1 MIVDKDHAVADENGV
16 FDGDAFAEEG
26 VARDFAMGADFHAFL
41 NFHESANFGV
51 VPDFAAVE
59 INEGEDLD
67 MVADFDIGSDSL
79 VTGEGRDHREAEEPL
94 CWLRWLSRL
103 SRLSRLRWAGGSGWK
118 ADREA
123 WEKLMGAPWDF
134 RDWEEASRMRTR
146 LRPLLPSLR
155 GVESFWMQSK
165 KCWHSTL
172 RGSSCLI
179 LGMKISP

>member
-1 MIVDKDHAVADENGV
+1 VIVDKDHAVADENGV

-41 NFHESANFGV
+41 NFHESANLGV
-51 VPDFAAVE
+51 VADFAAVE
-59 INEGEDLD
+59 IDEGKDLD

-79 VTGEGRDHREAEEPL
+79 VSGEGRNHRVAEETL
-94 CWLRWLSRL
+94 L
-103 SRLSRLRWAGGSGWK
+103 RLRWAGASSWK
-118 ADREA
+118 AERGA
-123 WEKLMGAPWDF
+123 WEKLTGAPWDF